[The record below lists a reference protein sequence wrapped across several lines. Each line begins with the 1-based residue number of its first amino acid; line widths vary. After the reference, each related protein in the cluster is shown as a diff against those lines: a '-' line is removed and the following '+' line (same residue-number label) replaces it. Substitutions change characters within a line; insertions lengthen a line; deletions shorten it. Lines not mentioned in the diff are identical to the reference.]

1 MDIRHWFFFIGNGGS
16 YPNTRTQIKTRCA
29 AMVFPVRAVPE
40 HNPHDPYMSE
50 ILKGEWMQLRDYQ
63 QSLYE
68 KTREAFRYGKRVLVV
83 APCGAG
89 KSYIFSAM
97 TQNTKGQVLVLVHR
111 RELKEQHECLFRSL
125 GIINA
130 RINTYQT
137 ERNRLGQYPR
147 PRLLI
152 VDEAHL
158 SRSKGWSEI
167 VEYYDTFTVG
177 LTATPI
183 RLDGKPL
190 GDIYQSM
197 VQSITTKEL
206 IQQNRLAPYV
216 YYAPITVDTD
226 NLKVQAGDFLLKDLE
241 RLMSDRAIYSD
252 ALKSWEKIAGGEKTI
267 VYCVTVD
274 HAKQTAQLF
283 TDAGYPAVEIDGNT
297 PPKKRDQ
304 IMQDFRDGKIMV
316 LCNVGIIS
324 EGVSIDDV
332 SCCLLLRPT
341 ESHALFWQQ
350 AMRCMRY
357 QPGKVAKIIDCV
369 GNYSRNPLPDA
380 DVEWSL
386 TKSAR
391 KPSRMTPVGDFK
403 IRTCKECFMVFPTAP
418 ACPFCGAAYSLHPKE
433 IKAHEEIE
441 LERITEEKKRELER
455 LRKKQRMEVG
465 MCTTFEDLLR
475 IQEERGYKNGWAI
488 FTAKAKGIKIERRPR

>member
-1 MDIRHWFFFIGNGGS
+1 MSHS
-16 YPNTRTQIKTRCA
+16 PTKEVRTI
-29 AMVFPVRAVPE
+29 
-40 HNPHDPYMSE
+40 
-50 ILKGEWMQLRDYQ
+50 QLRDYQ
-63 QSLYE
+63 QILYQR
-68 KTREAFRYGKRVLVV
+68 TREAFRHGKRVLVV

-97 TQNTKGQVLVLVHR
+97 AQNTKGDVLVLVHR
-111 RELKEQHECLFRSL
+111 RELKEQHEKLLQSL
-125 GIINA
+125 GITNA
-130 RINTYQT
+130 RVETYQT
-137 ERNRLGQYPR
+137 ERNRLGRYPK

-158 SRSKGWSEI
+158 SRSRGWSEI
-167 VEYYDTFTVG
+167 VEYYNTYTVG
-177 LTATPI
+177 LTATPV

-197 VQSITTKEL
+197 VQGITTKEL
-206 IQQNRLAPYV
+206 IQQHRLAPYE
-216 YYAPITVDTD
+216 YYAPVTVDTD
-226 NLKVQAGDFLLKDLE
+226 NLRVQAGDFLLKDLE
-241 RLMSDRAIYSD
+241 LLMSDRAIYSD
-252 ALKSWEKIAGGEKTI
+252 ALKSWQRIAGGEKTI
-267 VYCVTVD
+267 VYCITID

-324 EGVSIDDV
+324 EGVSIDDI

-341 ESHALFWQQ
+341 ESHALYWQQ

-386 TKSAR
+386 TKSIKKSPR
-391 KPSRMTPVGDFK
+391 LTPAGDFK
-403 IRTCKECFMVFPTAP
+403 IRTCKECFMVFPTAS
-418 ACPFCGAAYSLHPKE
+418 ACPFCGAAYELHPKE

-441 LERITEEKKRELER
+441 LQRITEDQKRELER
-455 LRKKQRMEVG
+455 AKRQRRMEVG
-465 MCTTFEDLLR
+465 MCTKFEELLQ
-475 IQEERGYKNGWAI
+475 IQKERGYKNGWA
-488 FTAKAKGIKIERRPR
+488 FRMAKMKGIKIERSTS